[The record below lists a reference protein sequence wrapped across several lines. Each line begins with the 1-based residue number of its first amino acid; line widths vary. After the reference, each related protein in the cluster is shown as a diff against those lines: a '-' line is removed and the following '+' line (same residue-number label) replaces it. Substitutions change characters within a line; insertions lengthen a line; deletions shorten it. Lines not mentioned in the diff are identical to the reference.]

1 MTGFKT
7 PSQEQL
13 QQQRSDRAM
22 YRMSE
27 DFVSGSSSG
36 AKPPAQAFRFYVE
49 ISGIVT
55 AEFTECSGLDMT
67 REVKE
72 YQEGGTNDFVY
83 KLPGRT
89 SYSNITLRRGITYTR
104 ELWDWYMAGL
114 YDGKVKRINFS
125 IILGNG
131 ELKKVK
137 QWDVFEA
144 FPVKWSGADLSTETL
159 QVALETI
166 EIAHHG
172 INLSAEETHAL

>member
-1 MTGFKT
+1 MTGFSAPT
-7 PSQEQL
+7 
-13 QQQRSDRAM
+13 QQQLSQQRADRAM
-22 YRMSE
+22 YQMSE
-27 DFVSGSSSG
+27 EAISGGSNS
-36 AKPPAQAFRFYVE
+36 AKPPAQAFRFYIE
-49 ISGIVT
+49 RSGIVA

-67 REVKE
+67 RAVKDYE
-72 YQEGGTNDFVY
+72 EGGTNDFVY

-104 ELWDWYMAGL
+104 ELWDWFVVGL
-114 YDGKVKRINFS
+114 YDGKVKRQNFS

-159 QVALETI
+159 QVALESI